1 MSTTVGGV
9 RIVDMPDLGAFN
21 SSSSLVGERAGS
33 GRFSASGLAGYFLPI
48 TGGTALTVN
57 GTISAD
63 VIGANSINSNTGI
76 TANSITVGTTLTAGT
91 VDTNAVVTT
100 SINNGGTVTTDHLA
114 ANAIQSTVITG
125 ATIAASSSFALPVSG
140 GYLTANATTVEFA
153 MDTATWRWEYV
164 RSNGTLRWING
175 GTAQSLMSIDG
186 SGNMILRG
194 TLTASG
200 TPVLDAVQELRDT
213 VTALAARVAALELT
227 A

>member
-1 MSTTVGGV
+1 MSTTIGGV
-9 RIVDMPDLGAFN
+9 RIVDMPDFGAFN

-63 VIGANSINSNTGI
+63 VIGANSIDVNHGI
-76 TANSITVGTTLTAGT
+76 TANSISVGTTLTAGT

-114 ANAIQSTVITG
+114 ANAIQSTAITG
-125 ATIAASSSFALPVSG
+125 ATIAASGSFTLPVSG

-153 MDTATWRWEYV
+153 MDAAPWRWSTCV
-164 RSNGTLRWING
+164 ATAPCAGSMASQRSL
-175 GTAQSLMSIDG
+175 
-186 SGNMILRG
+186 
-194 TLTASG
+194 
-200 TPVLDAVQELRDT
+200 
-213 VTALAARVAALELT
+213 
-227 A
+227 

>member
-1 MSTTVGGV
+1 
-9 RIVDMPDLGAFN
+9 
-21 SSSSLVGERAGS
+21 
-33 GRFSASGLAGYFLPI
+33 
-48 TGGTALTVN
+48 
-57 GTISAD
+57 
-63 VIGANSINSNTGI
+63 
-76 TANSITVGTTLTAGT
+76 
-91 VDTNAVVTT
+91 
-100 SINNGGTVTTDHLA
+100 
-114 ANAIQSTVITG
+114 
-125 ATIAASSSFALPVSG
+125 
-140 GYLTANATTVEFA
+140 